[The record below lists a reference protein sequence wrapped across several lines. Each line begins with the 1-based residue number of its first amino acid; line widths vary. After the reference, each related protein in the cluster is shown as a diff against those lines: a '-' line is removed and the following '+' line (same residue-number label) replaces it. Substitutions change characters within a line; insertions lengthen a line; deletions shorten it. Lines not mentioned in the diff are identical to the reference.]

1 VPEYVD
7 VITHAGRSETGMDKI
22 ISPIREALGG
32 AVSLRLAIFIVSAI
46 SQTGNEI
53 VNFFLKG
60 TRVRPG
66 RMILVM
72 YIAAIT
78 GE

>member
-1 VPEYVD
+1 VPEYAD
-7 VITHAGRSETGMDKI
+7 VITHAGRSEAGIDRI
-22 ISPIREALGG
+22 ISPIRDALGG
-32 AVSLRLAIFIVSAI
+32 AESLRLAIFIVSAI

-53 VNFFLKG
+53 VIFFLKG
-60 TRVRPG
+60 TRGRPG

-72 YIAAIT
+72 NMAAIT